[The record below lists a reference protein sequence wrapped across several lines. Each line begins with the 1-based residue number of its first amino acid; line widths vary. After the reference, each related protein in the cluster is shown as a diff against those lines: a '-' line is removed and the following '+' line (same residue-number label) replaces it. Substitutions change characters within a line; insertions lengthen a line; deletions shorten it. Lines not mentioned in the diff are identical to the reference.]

1 MRQISVIYHKNDGK
15 PGYRMMCDLL
25 RGENIKICKLTV
37 LRYMQEQHLRSIAR
51 KNRKFNCPKSENV
64 LFPNIISQDFN
75 PSERNRVW
83 CTDFTNLEYG
93 GGTVRYNCTIIDLYD
108 RSAVASMNSS
118 LLNSELAIN
127 TLKRA
132 LATHKIPKGLIL
144 HSDQGCQFT
153 SKDFTE
159 FCTLNHIQQSMSRAA
174 CPYDNAP
181 MERFFNTLKNE
192 FTYHHRFK
200 SAKELD
206 AGIIEYIFRW
216 YNWERPHTQQRSSA
230 VAYSMIYEGAVYISR
245 KLITLHG

>member
-108 RSAVASMNSS
+108 RSVVASMNSS

-127 TLKRA
+127 TLRRA

-144 HSDQGCQFT
+144 HSDQGCQFR
-153 SKDFTE
+153 SRDFTE
-159 FCTLNHIQQSMSRAA
+159 FCRLNHIQQSMSRAA

-216 YNWERPHTQQRSSA
+216 YNWERPHTHNNGVPPLLTA
-230 VAYSMIYEGAVYISR
+230 
-245 KLITLHG
+245 

>member
-1 MRQISVIYHKNDGK
+1 MSLSGSTAANLALTGCYKKFGIYPNAYYNYLKNRKQSYYARKQYLMRQISVIYHRNDGK

-159 FCTLNHIQQSMSRAA
+159 FCKLNHIQQSGLS
-174 CPYDNAP
+174 
-181 MERFFNTLKNE
+181 L
-192 FTYHHRFK
+192 
-200 SAKELD
+200 
-206 AGIIEYIFRW
+206 
-216 YNWERPHTQQRSSA
+216 
-230 VAYSMIYEGAVYISR
+230 
-245 KLITLHG
+245 

>member
-25 RGENIKICKLTV
+25 RGENIKICKLTVLRV

-127 TLKRA
+127 
-132 LATHKIPKGLIL
+132 
-144 HSDQGCQFT
+144 CQFT

-159 FCTLNHIQQSMSRAA
+159 FCKLNHIQQSMSRAA

-216 YNWERPHTQQRSSA
+216 YNWERPHTHNNGVPPLLTA
-230 VAYSMIYEGAVYISR
+230 
-245 KLITLHG
+245 